1 MYLFTRRTRLTS
13 AEGLAWAASIC
24 PKVAEV
30 TGTEVQLW
38 GSVYGPGYGT
48 ITWTAWVPDLA
59 TLEGIGDKLQAD
71 AGYGELTAQGAGLTD
86 GTMDDG
92 LLQPLYGEPDPAANN
107 TYVMGVQ
114 AVVAGGQSVR
124 AMTAGVELAQTAE
137 SISGRSTMFMRG
149 ITGPYGGV
157 GWLTGFE
164 NVSQIDAFSEALA
177 ADPSW
182 AAKVDSTDG
191 AFVEDPSITTSLIWR
206 RLS

>member
-1 MYLFTRRTRLTS
+1 MYLFTRRTRLST
-13 AEGLAWAASIC
+13 ADGLAWAASIC

-38 GSVYGPGYGT
+38 GSMFGPAYGT
-48 ITWTAWVPDLA
+48 VSWTAWVPDLT

-71 AGYGELTAQGAGLTD
+71 PGYNELVAQGAGHTD
-86 GTMDDG
+86 GSMDDA
-92 LLQPLYGEPDPAANN
+92 LMQPLYGAPDPAVAT
-107 TYVMGVQ
+107 TYVVGVQ

-124 AMTAGVELAQTAE
+124 AMTAGVELAQAVE
-137 SISGRSTMFMRG
+137 SITGRSTIFARG

-164 NVSQIDAFSEALA
+164 NAGQIDAFNEALA

-191 AFVEDPSITTSLIWR
+191 AYVEDASITTSLIWR
-206 RLS
+206 RLA